1 MKKET
6 EYKQRQA
13 PSFFN
18 DQLPKEKADKRFST
32 DSIAEKNILS
42 YRETIRICS
51 DSGNVNRATIK

>member
-13 PSFFN
+13 PSFFS

-32 DSIAEKNILS
+32 DSIAEKKYIELS
-42 YRETIRICS
+42 RDNKDLFRFRERQ
-51 DSGNVNRATIK
+51 